1 MHYKTFDIS
10 ELTLHNN
17 SEEEQIRT
25 RKIFEILKQ
34 KAISNE
40 FLSEHEKEFF
50 CTGVKLSLMNDGNLE
65 DYQCCENPKF
75 KFLYLLKLRLLS

>member
-34 KAISNE
+34 KADCQDFLIQ
-40 FLSEHEKEFF
+40 FLS
-50 CTGVKLSLMNDGNLE
+50 LSKFVAVIGLNDFPFE
-65 DYQCCENPKF
+65 
-75 KFLYLLKLRLLS
+75 